1 MDIIICYKIT
11 YKDLCMGTIMLLMG
25 GGLFFSLLVFFVC
38 EEKSL
43 KDADFSD
50 MKCMVTE
57 EVEVSKCFEQFQTIR
72 HISIYFVLMVIFDA
86 LIAQFIYL
94 PNGFGMLEIMAYTFI
109 PSLMGSG
116 LILLVKWTYQPVIKL
131 ISSFMYGSIFMGA
144 SVVAFGAVYILS
156 A

>member
-1 MDIIICYKIT
+1 
-11 YKDLCMGTIMLLMG
+11 MGTIMLLMG

-72 HISIYFVLMVIFDA
+72 YIALYFVAMVIFDA
-86 LIAQFIYL
+86 LIAHFIYL
-94 PNGFGMLEIMAYTFI
+94 PKGFGLLEIMAYTFV

-116 LILLVKWTYQPVIKL
+116 IILLVKWTYQPVIKL

-144 SVVAFGAVYILS
+144 SAAAFGTVYLLG

>member
-1 MDIIICYKIT
+1 MHGNDYVV
-11 YKDLCMGTIMLLMG
+11 DGRRAFLV
-25 GGLFFSLLVFFVC
+25 FSFFVC

-86 LIAQFIYL
+86 LIAHFIYL
-94 PNGFGMLEIMAYTFI
+94 PNGFGLLEVLVYTFI

-144 SVVAFGAVYILS
+144 SAVAFGGVYLLS

>member
-1 MDIIICYKIT
+1 
-11 YKDLCMGTIMLLMG
+11 MGMIMLLMG

-50 MKCMVTE
+50 MKCLVTE
-57 EVEVSKCFEQFQTIR
+57 EVEFSKCFEQFQTVR
-72 HISIYFVLMVIFDA
+72 HISFYFVAMVIFDG
-86 LIAQFIYL
+86 LIAHFIYL
-94 PNGFGMLEIMAYTFI
+94 PNGFGILEIMAYTFV

-144 SVVAFGAVYILS
+144 SVIAFGTVYLLS